1 MYRYLLK
8 HKWYIFFIIVL
19 MIVEPSINAWLNF
32 WQQKLFNS
40 ATVGTDKVLI
50 LRLLIIG
57 FAAWISKRYVIYTS
71 SVAKSRFVCNAR
83 EDIKHDVFLNMLQ
96 LNTSNM
102 RERASS
108 GEYLSVFVNDITI
121 LEQKYFDGLFGL
133 IGGLFSLVI
142 LGVSFVALNIKLATA
157 ILAFGFITMFVPIAF
172 ANTLSS
178 KNLKYSLKLS
188 RFTQKLK
195 EYFGAYSTIK
205 NYSIEQSIAS
215 KFDEANIDSE
225 NAKFEADTSMSL
237 ANNVGSMLSWFMQFM
252 GVGLGLIYVIRGEI
266 LVGTVI
272 AARSFASDLASP
284 LQDIVTSMN
293 SIRSVKKIVKKID
306 ELSKTESTDQEQN
319 ASNAITSAKTKPNI
333 LFKDLTIEVE
343 GKQIIDHFSFTFK
356 AGKKYLIV
364 GKNGAGKSTMFKA
377 LKKQI
382 QNTGGQIYIGDRPL
396 SSIDN
401 RELSRIVSYLNENVS
416 LFSGLVRDNITLSRT
431 NNSSRFESAVANAK
445 VNVDLNREIVDG
457 GINVSSGEQ
466 RRIEIARS
474 LFDSVSVLVFD
485 EVVSTLDIE
494 TAYEIEKMILD
505 YRDKTI
511 IFVSHNFSGKLI
523 KAYDEILVMDNGK
536 LLAHGAF
543 DDLYRDC
550 PYFKRICDIRLL
562 RIAIAQRVHTD
573 VL

>member
-1 MYRYLLK
+1 
-8 HKWYIFFIIVL
+8 
-19 MIVEPSINAWLNF
+19 MIAEPSINAWLNF
-32 WQQKLFNS
+32 WQQNLFNS

-57 FAAWISKRYVIYTS
+57 FAAWLSKRYVTYTS
-71 SVAKSRFVCNAR
+71 SVVKSRFVCNAR

-133 IGGLFSLVI
+133 IGGLSSLVI
-142 LGVSFVALNIKLATA
+142 LGMSFVALNTQLATA

-178 KNLKYSLKLS
+178 RNLKYSMKLS

-205 NYSIEQSIAS
+205 NYSIEQSIAN
-215 KFDEANIDSE
+215 KFNEANVESE

-272 AARSFASDLASP
+272 AARSFASDLALP
-284 LQDIVTSMN
+284 LQDIVTSLN

-306 ELSKTESTDQEQN
+306 ELSKTEPQGQEQN
-319 ASNAITSAKTKPNI
+319 SADALTSVDEQPNV
-333 LFKDLTIEVE
+333 LFEDLTVEVG
-343 GKQIIDHFSFTFK
+343 GKHIIDHFSFTFK

-396 SSIDN
+396 SSIGND
-401 RELSRIVSYLNENVS
+401 ELSHIVSYLSENVS
-416 LFSGLVRDNITLSRT
+416 LFSGLVRDNITLSRSDDPT
-431 NNSSRFESAVANAK
+431 RFESAIANAK

-474 LFDSVSVLVFD
+474 LFNSVSILIFD

-505 YRDKTI
+505 YSDKTV

-523 KAYDEILVMDNGK
+523 KAYDEILVMDDGK
-536 LLAHGAF
+536 LLAHGTY
-543 DDLYRDC
+543 DELYDNC
-550 PYFKRICDIRLL
+550 PYFKRICDIKFGDL
-562 RIAIAQRVHTD
+562 RK
-573 VL
+573 

>member
-1 MYRYLLK
+1 MFL
-8 HKWYIFFIIVL
+8 IVIL
-19 MIVEPSINAWLNF
+19 MIAEPSINAWLNF
-32 WQQKLFNS
+32 WQQNLFNS

-57 FAAWISKRYVIYTS
+57 FAAWLSKRYVTYTS
-71 SVAKSRFVCNAR
+71 SVVKSRFVCNAR

-96 LNTSNM
+96 LNTSNI

-142 LGVSFVALNIKLATA
+142 LGMSFVALNTQLATA

-178 KNLKYSLKLS
+178 RNLKYSMTLS

-215 KFDEANIDSE
+215 KFNEANVESE

-284 LQDIVTSMN
+284 LQDIVTSLN

-306 ELSKTESTDQEQN
+306 ELSKTEPQGQEQN
-319 ASNAITSAKTKPNI
+319 SADALASVGEQPNV
-333 LFKDLTIEVE
+333 LFEDLTIEVE
-343 GKQIIDHFSFTFK
+343 GKHIIDHFSFTFK

-396 SSIDN
+396 SSIGND
-401 RELSRIVSYLNENVS
+401 ELSRIVSYLNENVS
-416 LFSGLVRDNITLSRT
+416 LFSGLVRDNITLSRSDDPT
-431 NNSSRFESAVANAK
+431 RFESAVANAK

-474 LFDSVSVLVFD
+474 LFDSVSILIFD

-505 YRDKTI
+505 YTDKTV
-511 IFVSHNFSGKLI
+511 IFISHNFSGKLI
-523 KAYDEILVMDNGK
+523 KEYDEILVMDGGK
-536 LLAHGAF
+536 LLAHGTY
-543 DDLYRDC
+543 DELYNNC
-550 PYFKRICDIRLL
+550 PYFKRICDIKFGDL
-562 RIAIAQRVHTD
+562 RK
-573 VL
+573 

>member
-1 MYRYLLK
+1 
-8 HKWYIFFIIVL
+8 
-19 MIVEPSINAWLNF
+19 MIAEPSINAWLNF
-32 WQQKLFNS
+32 WQQDLFNS
-40 ATVGTDKVLI
+40 ATVGTAKVLI

-57 FAAWISKRYVIYTS
+57 FVVWLSKRFVTYTAGVIK
-71 SVAKSRFVCNAR
+71 ARFVCNAK
-83 EDIKHDVFLNMLQ
+83 ENIKHDVFLNMLQ

-142 LGVSFVALNIKLATA
+142 LGMSFVVLNPKLAIA
-157 ILAFGFITMFVPIAF
+157 ILSFGLITMFVPVAF
-172 ANTLSS
+172 ANNLSS
-178 KNLKYSLKLS
+178 KNLAYSIKLS
-188 RFTQKLK
+188 HFTQKLK

-205 NYSIEQSIAS
+205 NYSIEKTIAE
-215 KFDEANIDSE
+215 KFDVANSDSE
-225 NAKFEADTSMSL
+225 DAKFEVDAIMAL

-284 LQDIVTSMN
+284 LQDIVFSLN

-306 ELSKTESTDQEQN
+306 ELSQTEISDSEQIKED
-319 ASNAITSAKTKPNI
+319 AETSVAAQSNV
-333 LFKDLTIEVE
+333 LFDDLIIQVE
-343 GKQIIDHFSFTFK
+343 GKNIVDHFSFTFK

-382 QNTGGQIYIGDRPL
+382 QQTNGQIYIGDRPL
-396 SSIDN
+396 SSISN

-416 LFSGLVRDNITLSRT
+416 LFSGLVRDNITLSR
-431 NNSSRFESAVANAK
+431 NDDQSRFENAVANAK
-445 VNVDLNREIVDG
+445 VNVDLDREIVDG

-474 LFDSVSVLVFD
+474 LFDSVSILIFD

-494 TAYEIEKMILD
+494 TAYEIEKMILE
-505 YRDKTI
+505 YSDKTV

-523 KAYDEILVMDNGK
+523 KEYDEIIVMDSGK
-536 LLAHGAF
+536 LLAHGTY
-543 DDLYRDC
+543 DELIRDC
-550 PYFKRICDIRLL
+550 EYFRRICEIKFGSIGQAGADIQLST
-562 RIAIAQRVHTD
+562 ISN
-573 VL
+573 

>member
-356 AGKKYLIV
+356 AGKKYLKKK
-364 GKNGAGKSTMFKA
+364 KNGAGKSTMFKA

-550 PYFKRICDIRLL
+550 PYFKRICDIKFGDL
-562 RIAIAQRVHTD
+562 RK
-573 VL
+573 

>member
-237 ANNVGSMLSWFMQFM
+237 ANNVGSMVSWFMQFM
-252 GVGLGLIYVIRGEI
+252 SVGLGLIYVIRGEI

-550 PYFKRICDIRLL
+550 PYFKRICDIKFGDL
-562 RIAIAQRVHTD
+562 RK
-573 VL
+573 

>member
-550 PYFKRICDIRLL
+550 PYFKRICDIKFCDL
-562 RIAIAQRVHTD
+562 RK
-573 VL
+573 

>member
-550 PYFKRICDIRLL
+550 PYFKRICDIKFGDL
-562 RIAIAQRVHTD
+562 RK
-573 VL
+573 

>member
-195 EYFGAYSTIK
+195 EYYGAYSTIK

-550 PYFKRICDIRLL
+550 PYFKRICDIKFGDL
-562 RIAIAQRVHTD
+562 RK
-573 VL
+573 

>member
-1 MYRYLLK
+1 
-8 HKWYIFFIIVL
+8 

-32 WQQKLFNS
+32 WQQNLFNS

-57 FAAWISKRYVIYTS
+57 FAAWLSKRYVTYTS
-71 SVAKSRFVCNAR
+71 SVVKSRFVCNAR

-142 LGVSFVALNIKLATA
+142 LGMSFVALNTQLATA

-178 KNLKYSLKLS
+178 RNLKYSMKLS

-205 NYSIEQSIAS
+205 NYSIEQSIAN
-215 KFDEANIDSE
+215 KFNEANVESE

-272 AARSFASDLASP
+272 AARSFASDLALP
-284 LQDIVTSMN
+284 LQDIVTSLN

-306 ELSKTESTDQEQN
+306 ELSKTEPQGQEQN
-319 ASNAITSAKTKPNI
+319 SADALTSVDEQPNV
-333 LFKDLTIEVE
+333 LFEDLTVEVG
-343 GKQIIDHFSFTFK
+343 GKHIIDHFSFTFK

-382 QNTGGQIYIGDRPL
+382 QNTGGKIYIGARPL
-396 SSIDN
+396 SSISN
-401 RELSRIVSYLNENVS
+401 GELSRIVSYLNENVS
-416 LFSGLVRDNITLSRT
+416 LFSGLVRDNITLSRSDDPT
-431 NNSSRFESAVANAK
+431 RFESAVANAK

-474 LFDSVSVLVFD
+474 LFDSVSILIFD

-505 YRDKTI
+505 YSDKTV

-523 KAYDEILVMDNGK
+523 KTYDEILVMDGGK
-536 LLAHGAF
+536 LLAHGTY
-543 DDLYRDC
+543 DELYDNC
-550 PYFKRICDIRLL
+550 PYFKRICDIKFGDL
-562 RIAIAQRVHTD
+562 RK
-573 VL
+573 

>member
-1 MYRYLLK
+1 
-8 HKWYIFFIIVL
+8 
-19 MIVEPSINAWLNF
+19 MIAEPSINAWLNF
-32 WQQKLFNS
+32 WQQNLFNS

-57 FAAWISKRYVIYTS
+57 FAVWLSKRFVTYTS
-71 SVAKSRFVCNAR
+71 NVVKSRFVCNAR
-83 EDIKHDVFLNMLQ
+83 ESIKHDVFLNMLQ
-96 LNTSNM
+96 LNTSSM

-121 LEQKYFDGLFGL
+121 LEQKYFNGLFGL

-142 LGVSFVALNIKLATA
+142 LGMSFVALNTQLATA

-178 KNLKYSLKLS
+178 RNLKYSMKLS

-215 KFDEANIDSE
+215 KFNEANIDSE

-284 LQDIVTSMN
+284 LQDIVTSLN

-306 ELSKTESTDQEQN
+306 ELSKTEPQSQEQN
-319 ASNAITSAKTKPNI
+319 SADALASADEQPNV
-333 LFKDLTIEVE
+333 LFEDLTIEVE
-343 GKQIIDHFSFTFK
+343 GKHIIDHFSFTFR

-396 SSIDN
+396 SSVSN
-401 RELSRIVSYLNENVS
+401 GELSRIVSYLNENVS
-416 LFSGLVRDNITLSRT
+416 LFSGLVRDNITLFRSDDQI
-431 NNSSRFESAVANAK
+431 RFESAVANAK

-474 LFDSVSVLVFD
+474 LFDSVSILIFD

-505 YRDKTI
+505 YSDKTV

-523 KAYDEILVMDNGK
+523 KRYDEILVMDGGK
-536 LLAHGAF
+536 LLAHGTY
-543 DDLYRDC
+543 DELYDNC
-550 PYFKRICDIRLL
+550 PYFKRICDIKFGDL
-562 RIAIAQRVHTD
+562 RK
-573 VL
+573 

>member
-431 NNSSRFESAVANAK
+431 NNSSLFESAGAHAK

-550 PYFKRICDIRLL
+550 PYFKRICDIKFGDL
-562 RIAIAQRVHTD
+562 RK
-573 VL
+573 

>member
-319 ASNAITSAKTKPNI
+319 ASNAITAAKTKPNI

-550 PYFKRICDIRLL
+550 PYFKRICDIKFGDL
-562 RIAIAQRVHTD
+562 RK
-573 VL
+573 

>member
-1 MYRYLLK
+1 MFRYLIK
-8 HKWYIFFIIVL
+8 NKWYIVAIVL
-19 MIVEPSINAWLNF
+19 LMIAEPSINAWLNF
-32 WQQKLFNS
+32 WQQDLFNS
-40 ATVGTDKVLI
+40 ATVGTEKVLI

-57 FAAWISKRYVIYTS
+57 FAVWLSKRFVTYTS
-71 SVAKSRFVCNAR
+71 GVVKARFVCNAK
-83 EDIKHDVFLNMLQ
+83 ENIKHDVFLNMLQ
-96 LNTSNM
+96 LNTANM

-142 LGVSFVALNIKLATA
+142 LGMSFVILNTKLALA
-157 ILAFGFITMFVPIAF
+157 ILAFGFVTMFVPVAF
-172 ANTLSS
+172 ANTLST
-178 KNLKYSLKLS
+178 KNLKYSVKLS

-205 NYSIEQSIAS
+205 NYSIEQSIAD
-215 KFDEANIDSE
+215 KFHAANSDSE
-225 NAKFEADTSMSL
+225 DAKFEVDAVMSL

-252 GVGLGLIYVIRGEI
+252 GVGLGLIYVIRGDI

-272 AARSFASDLASP
+272 AARSFASDLAAP
-284 LQDIVTSMN
+284 LQDIVFSLN

-306 ELSKTESTDQEQN
+306 ELSQTAPGIPEQDRSSGTDAFEQHP
-319 ASNAITSAKTKPNI
+319 TV
-333 LFKDLTIEVE
+333 LFEDLTIEVE
-343 GKQIIDHFSFTFK
+343 GKHIVDHFSFTFK
-356 AGKKYLIV
+356 SGKKYLIV

-382 QNTGGQIYIGDRPL
+382 QQTGGQIYIGGRPL
-396 SSIDN
+396 SSIGN
-401 RELSRIVSYLNENVS
+401 HELSRIVSYLNENVS

-431 NNSSRFESAVANAK
+431 DNPIQFEKAVANAK
-445 VNVDLNREIVDG
+445 VNVDLDREIVDG
-457 GINVSSGEQ
+457 GVNISSGEQ

-474 LFDSVSVLVFD
+474 LFDSVSILIFD

-505 YRDKTI
+505 YSDKTV

-523 KAYDEILVMDNGK
+523 KEYDEILVMDSGK
-536 LLAHGAF
+536 LLAHGTF
-543 DDLYRDC
+543 DDLYRNCD
-550 PYFKRICDIRLL
+550 YFKRICDIKFGDL
-562 RIAIAQRVHTD
+562 RN
-573 VL
+573 

>member
-1 MYRYLLK
+1 
-8 HKWYIFFIIVL
+8 
-19 MIVEPSINAWLNF
+19 MIAEPSINAWLNF
-32 WQQKLFNS
+32 WQQNLFNS

-57 FAAWISKRYVIYTS
+57 FAAWLSKRYVTYTS
-71 SVAKSRFVCNAR
+71 SVVKSRFVCNAR

-142 LGVSFVALNIKLATA
+142 LGMSFVALNTQLATA

-178 KNLKYSLKLS
+178 RNLKYSMKLS

-205 NYSIEQSIAS
+205 NYSIEQSIAN
-215 KFDEANIDSE
+215 KFNEANVESE

-272 AARSFASDLASP
+272 AARSFASDLALP
-284 LQDIVTSMN
+284 LQDIVTSLN

-306 ELSKTESTDQEQN
+306 ELSKTEPQGQEQN
-319 ASNAITSAKTKPNI
+319 SADALTSVDEQPNV
-333 LFKDLTIEVE
+333 LFEDLTVEVG
-343 GKQIIDHFSFTFK
+343 GKHIIDHFSFTFK

-396 SSIDN
+396 SSIGND
-401 RELSRIVSYLNENVS
+401 ELSHIVSYLSENVS
-416 LFSGLVRDNITLSRT
+416 LFSGLVRDNITLSRSDDPT
-431 NNSSRFESAVANAK
+431 RFESAIANAK

-474 LFDSVSVLVFD
+474 LFNSVSILIFD

-505 YRDKTI
+505 YSDKTV

-523 KAYDEILVMDNGK
+523 KAYDEILVMDDGK
-536 LLAHGAF
+536 LLAHGTY
-543 DDLYRDC
+543 DELYDNC
-550 PYFKRICDIRLL
+550 PYFKRICDIKFGDL
-562 RIAIAQRVHTD
+562 RK
-573 VL
+573 

>member
-8 HKWYIFFIIVL
+8 HKWYIFFIVVL
-19 MIVEPSINAWLNF
+19 MIAEPSINAWLNF
-32 WQQKLFNS
+32 WQQNLFNS

-57 FAAWISKRYVIYTS
+57 FAAWLSKRYVTYTS
-71 SVAKSRFVCNAR
+71 SVVKSRFVCNAR

-133 IGGLFSLVI
+133 IGGLFSLAI
-142 LGVSFVALNIKLATA
+142 LGMSFVALNTQLATA

-178 KNLKYSLKLS
+178 RNLKYSMKLS

-215 KFDEANIDSE
+215 KFNEANVDSE

-284 LQDIVTSMN
+284 LQDIVTSLN

-306 ELSKTESTDQEQN
+306 ELSKTEPQSQEQN
-319 ASNAITSAKTKPNI
+319 SADALTSVDEQLDV

-343 GKQIIDHFSFTFK
+343 GKHIIDHFSFTFK

-396 SSIDN
+396 SSISN
-401 RELSRIVSYLNENVS
+401 GELSRIVSYLNENVS
-416 LFSGLVRDNITLSRT
+416 LFSGLVRDNITLSRSDDPT
-431 NNSSRFESAVANAK
+431 RFESAVANAK

-474 LFDSVSVLVFD
+474 LFDSVSILIFD

-505 YRDKTI
+505 YSDKTV

-523 KAYDEILVMDNGK
+523 KTYDEILVMDGGK
-536 LLAHGAF
+536 LLAHGTY
-543 DDLYRDC
+543 DELYDNC
-550 PYFKRICDIRLL
+550 PYFKRICDIKFGDL
-562 RIAIAQRVHTD
+562 RK
-573 VL
+573 

>member
-188 RFTQKLK
+188 RFTKKLK

-550 PYFKRICDIRLL
+550 PYFKRICDIKFGDL
-562 RIAIAQRVHTD
+562 RK
-573 VL
+573 

>member
-494 TAYEIEKMILD
+494 TAYENEKMILD

-511 IFVSHNFSGKLI
+511 IFVSHKFSGKLI
-523 KAYDEILVMDNGK
+523 EAYDEILVMDNGK

-550 PYFKRICDIRLL
+550 PYFKRICDIKFGDL
-562 RIAIAQRVHTD
+562 RK
-573 VL
+573 